1 MDDGGSPVVTR
12 PMVEI
17 GRTESK
23 LADNAANV
31 RAGLDEALEPGRQRV
46 PAEEAVLKHG
56 SDRLGRRFRRALVT
70 GSEGE
75 GGHSR

>member
-56 SDRLGRRFRRALVT
+56 SDRLG
-70 GSEGE
+70 
-75 GGHSR
+75 